1 MAIPQHAARRFPFF
15 LHRPENR
22 WRRGVQPLSE
32 RRHATMI
39 VKHQATDK
47 AIPDGFLQ
55 LAGK

>member
-1 MAIPQHAARRFPFF
+1 MAG
-15 LHRPENR
+15 
-22 WRRGVQPLSE
+22 RGVQPLSE

-39 VKHQATDK
+39 VKDQATDK